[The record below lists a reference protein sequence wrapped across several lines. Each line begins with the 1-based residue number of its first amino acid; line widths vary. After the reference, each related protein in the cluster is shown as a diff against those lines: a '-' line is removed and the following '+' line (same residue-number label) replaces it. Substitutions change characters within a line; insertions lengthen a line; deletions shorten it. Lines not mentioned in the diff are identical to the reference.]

1 MLFRS
6 WEKSFQNLYRDLET
20 NLNFGKISKPK
31 VEKPK
36 TKLNL
41 GCGFQKL
48 PGFVNVDISDISEPD
63 CKHDLMQFPW
73 PFEDNSVQHIVAKDI
88 LEHLGSSPDDFINV
102 LKEMYRVS
110 CNGAAWEVQF
120 PHHRCDIAYD
130 DPTHV
135 RRLTSTTFRLFDQKQ
150 IGRAHV

>member
-6 WEKSFQNLYRDLET
+6 
-20 NLNFGKISKPK
+20 
-31 VEKPK
+31 
-36 TKLNL
+36 
-41 GCGFQKL
+41 
-48 PGFVNVDISDISEPD
+48 
-63 CKHDLMQFPW
+63 
-73 PFEDNSVQHIVAKDI
+73 
-88 LEHLGSSPDDFINV
+88 DDFINV

-135 RRLTSTTFRLFDQKQ
+135 RRLTSTTFRLFDQKRALEMKKQ
-150 IGRAHV
+150 NQAESPLALIHEIDIEVCDVQHEWNPYWIEKLNSKEITEEQLFFNLNTFSNVAQSVILLIQVHKPGRSTYK